1 MTFNEWLN
9 EIEGFGLRC
18 ERIHDDLVKN
28 RDTPTWSD
36 IKEWPEAA
44 YDAGYSH
51 GQSPVPESESAS
63 YWTKKLWNGKFPPR
77 GG

>member
-9 EIEGFGLRC
+9 EIEGFGLRR
-18 ERIHDDLVKN
+18 ERIHDDLVIN
-28 RDTPTWSD
+28 RDIEWRD
-36 IKEWPEAA
+36 VKEWLEAA

-51 GQSPVPESESAS
+51 AQPPVPESESAS
-63 YWTKKLWNGKFPPR
+63 YWRKKMRGDQFPPS